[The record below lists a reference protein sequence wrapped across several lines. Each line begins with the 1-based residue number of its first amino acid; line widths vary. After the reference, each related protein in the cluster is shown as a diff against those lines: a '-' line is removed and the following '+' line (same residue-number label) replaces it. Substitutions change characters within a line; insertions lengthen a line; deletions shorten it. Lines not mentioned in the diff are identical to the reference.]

1 MVKVIVVDKGCNLK
15 SSDIKDFNKDMLFK
29 KCNFGKG
36 EEAAKQDQQ
45 TSHQ

>member
-29 KCNFGKG
+29 KCNFR
-36 EEAAKQDQQ
+36 KQDDFSKRA
-45 TSHQ
+45 T